1 MAGGAPSDSVL
12 LFLWDLMRWSVEEDT
27 ALVPTSD
34 ACLPRALSPC
44 CVVRARVRDMQGV
57 CFPVQLEPSP
67 ESEGESKASVHTVSF
82 PFSTVGSKYQQN
94 FSIFLV
100 EPSELNEQQM
110 KILTLRINGLRR
122 GCKSTLITA
131 ILSSSTELC

>member
-12 LFLWDLMRWSVEEDT
+12 LFLWDLMRWNVEEDT
-27 ALVPTSD
+27 APVPTVHT
-34 ACLPRALSPC
+34 CLPRALSPR
-44 CVVRARVRDMQGV
+44 CVVRARVREMQGFV
-57 CFPVQLEPSP
+57 FLCSWSPVLSQK
-67 ESEGESKASVHTVSF
+67 GKVRHQCIVSF
-82 PFSTVGSKYQQN
+82 PFSTVGSKYRQN